1 MSNIQ
6 RDPNFSENESMDELI
21 LRVEGLSTDV
31 GSEAEPNHIFKDI
44 NLKLFRG
51 KTHALV
57 GESGSGKSMIAL
69 SLMRLL
75 PNAVRVVSGNVLLS
89 GRSLLD
95 LPELEMRKER
105 GGEMGMIFQEPMTSL
120 NPVIQVGEQV
130 AEAVRLRNIKLS
142 QEDED
147 KKVIELFHSVGIP
160 DPERRLSEYP
170 HQLSGGLKQR
180 VMIAM
185 ALAGKPKIL
194 IADEPTTALDVTI
207 QSQVLQL
214 LKRLQ
219 TETGMAILFI
229 THDLGVVAQVAD
241 HVSVVY
247 KGRIVETGSVVSFFK
262 NPTHP
267 FSKKLFDSI
276 PKKDFFK
283 STNTTKINE
292 KPLLAVKDLKVYF
305 PINKGIL
312 KRTIGYVK
320 AVDGV
325 SLKLYPQKTLAIVG
339 ESGCGKTTMGKA
351 ILQLIKP
358 TAGSIIF
365 DGNDLRKA
373 SSQFL
378 RKSRSKFQI
387 IFQDPASSMNPRM
400 LISDI
405 ILEGLQA
412 QKIDLTP
419 QEKQDKVINLLKK
432 VGLSEE
438 ALTRYPHEFSGGQK
452 QRIAIARALAVSP
465 SFVVCDEPTSA
476 LDMTVQAQV
485 LDLLKELQDTLGL
498 SYLFITHN
506 MSIVSRVA
514 DEVAVMYQGKIVE
527 YGPVKQILETAKHPY
542 TKSLI
547 EAIPLPDPST
557 RNIKIV

>member
-6 RDPNFSENESMDELI
+6 IDPNFSENESMDELI

-247 KGRIVETGSVVSFFK
+247 KGRIVETGSVFSFFK

-283 STNTTKINE
+283 STNTTKIDE

>member
-247 KGRIVETGSVVSFFK
+247 KGRIVETGSVFSFFK